1 MTPKKTRH
9 KKISR
14 DRYTLY
20 LSKAM
25 EFFEAMVDAS
35 QKKNWNATGLAGVH
49 CCISATDALLVKHA
63 GVRSSSDSHQD
74 VVGLLLTKISDPDI
88 SKQAKRLGEILA
100 QKNLIEYVDK
110 SFPEKNALILK
121 ISVERYIGWVKKL
134 L

>member
-1 MTPKKTRH
+1 MTPKEIRLT
-9 KKISR
+9 KISR
-14 DRYTLY
+14 ERHTLY
-20 LSKAM
+20 WSKAM

-74 VVGLLLTKISDPDI
+74 VIGLLRAKINDPNI
-88 SKQAKRLGEILA
+88 AKQAQLLGEILG

-110 SFPEKNALILK
+110 SFTEKNALVLK
-121 ISVERYIGWVKKL
+121 ISVERYIEWVRKL

>member
-1 MTPKKTRH
+1 MTPKETRLT
-9 KKISR
+9 KISR

-20 LSKAM
+20 WDKAM

-63 GVRSSSDSHQD
+63 GIRSSSDSHQD
-74 VVGLLLTKISDPDI
+74 VVGLLSAKISDPDI
-88 SKQAKRLGEILA
+88 SRQAKRLGEILA

-110 SFPEKNALILK
+110 SFPEKNAQALK
-121 ISVERYIGWVKKL
+121 ISVERYIEWIRKL

>member
-1 MTPKKTRH
+1 MTPKKTRII
-9 KKISR
+9 KISR
-14 DRYTLY
+14 DRHILY
-20 LSKAM
+20 LNKAM

-74 VVGLLLTKISDPDI
+74 VVGLLRAKISAPDI

-110 SFPEKNALILK
+110 SFPEKNALVLK
-121 ISVERYIGWVKKL
+121 ISVERYIEWVRKL

>member
-1 MTPKKTRH
+1 MTPKEIRLT
-9 KKISR
+9 KISR
-14 DRYTLY
+14 ERHTLY
-20 LSKAM
+20 WSKAM

-63 GVRSSSDSHQD
+63 GVPSSDSHQN
-74 VVGLLLTKISDPDI
+74 VIGLLRAKINDPDI
-88 SKQAKRLGEILA
+88 AKQAQRLGEILG

-110 SFPEKNALILK
+110 SFPEKNALVLK
-121 ISVERYIGWVKKL
+121 VSVERYIEWVRKL

>member
-1 MTPKKTRH
+1 MAPKKTRH

-35 QKKNWNATGLAGVH
+35 QKKNWNAAGLAGVH

-74 VVGLLLTKISDPDI
+74 AVGLLLAKISDPDI

-121 ISVERYIGWVKKL
+121 ISVERYLGWVRKL